1 MFTST
6 LRIAALAVIALGG
19 TAQAQTL
26 ADELNRRQAQIQ
38 LLESQEQLNKAL
50 QRAADPILSKM
61 PQILAISGMEGDLGA
76 RLILANGTVGT
87 YKEGD
92 TVRGSMK
99 VVGIT
104 HKAVM
109 VSMASPRSKK
119 PTVMALEFVPG
130 GQSRGAGPTGS
141 PGGTASMGAV
151 GAPLPIPVELL
162 PAPPR
167 VNLGTPVPQVSA
179 VAPTASVAPAAA
191 QPAQAR

>member
-1 MFTST
+1 MFTT
-6 LRIAALAVIALGG
+6 TFRIAALVALVFCG
-19 TAQAQTL
+19 TVQAQTL

-38 LLESQEQLNKAL
+38 LLDSQEQLNKAL

-87 YKEGD
+87 CKEGD

-119 PTVMALEFVPG
+119 PSVMALEFVPG
-130 GQSRGAGPTGS
+130 GQTRGSALPGSSGSNAG
-141 PGGTASMGAV
+141 MGAV
-151 GAPLPIPVELL
+151 GAPLPIPVELS

-179 VAPTASVAPAAA
+179 AAPSAPVEPAAA
-191 QPAQAR
+191 KPAQAR